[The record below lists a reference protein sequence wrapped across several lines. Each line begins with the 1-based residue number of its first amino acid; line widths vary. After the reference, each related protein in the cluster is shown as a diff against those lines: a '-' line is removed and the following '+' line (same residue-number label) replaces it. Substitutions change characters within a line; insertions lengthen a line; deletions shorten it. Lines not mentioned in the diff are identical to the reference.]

1 MTNSYVLKL
10 TCDLPAPDNTGS
22 TSEGHA
28 PIAMASLYFSSSS
41 DGIHGKL
48 TACTLTGST
57 EGTEY
62 VIHDIYEDYFVSNM
76 HLNSGLPTQ
85 ISATG
90 KTTSQIRFKLYAKH
104 DGTACNLTKANIIA
118 WGLR

>member
-1 MTNSYVLKL
+1 M
-10 TCDLPAPDNTGS
+10 
-22 TSEGHA
+22 
-28 PIAMASLYFSSSS
+28 
-41 DGIHGKL
+41 
-48 TACTLTGST
+48 T

-62 VIHDIYEDYFVSNM
+62 VIHDICEDYFVSNM